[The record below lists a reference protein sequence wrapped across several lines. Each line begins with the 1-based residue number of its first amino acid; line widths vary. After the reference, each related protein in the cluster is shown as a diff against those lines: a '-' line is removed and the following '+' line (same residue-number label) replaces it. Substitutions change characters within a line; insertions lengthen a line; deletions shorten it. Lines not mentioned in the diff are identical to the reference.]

1 MSSPVH
7 YALRISFAHYPLWG
21 NGEWRVQFD
30 ETIRVDLD
38 PQISHVQIQEIDLLL
53 ILEDHDIKNGT
64 SGEVIPVPKQSTR
77 KY

>member
-1 MSSPVH
+1 
-7 YALRISFAHYPLWG
+7 
-21 NGEWRVQFD
+21 
-30 ETIRVDLD
+30 VDLD